1 MIRKTIRFI
10 LKKFGYQISPIAGLH
25 NSSPTFFN
33 NFKINKVFDI
43 GANVGQYAINL
54 RKQGYTGKIISFEP
68 LPNAYVQLV
77 KNSRNDSLWK
87 IHPRIALGSKN
98 GFKKIFESQNSYS
111 SSILKVLDKH
121 LEGDKGSKIIDEHKV
136 KIKKL
141 DSIFIN
147 YFKKRD
153 KILVKIDSQGYED
166 KILKGFNNNINKCFA
181 IQIELSLVRLYKN
194 QKTYEYFLNFFKKKN
209 FFLWSIIPAFINRK
223 DGQHLQ
229 LDAIFVKNLK
239 KS

>member
-1 MIRKTIRFI
+1 MIRKTIRLI

-25 NSSPTFFN
+25 NSSATFFN

-43 GANVGQYAINL
+43 GANIGQYAINL
-54 RKQGYTGKIISFEP
+54 RKQGYKGKIISFEP
-68 LPNAYVQLV
+68 LPNAYLELV
-77 KNSRNDSLWK
+77 KNSSNDSLWK
-87 IHPRIALGSKN
+87 IHPRTALGSTN
-98 GFKKIFESQNSYS
+98 GFKRIFESQNCYS

-121 LEGDKGSKIIDEHKV
+121 LEGDKGAKIIDEHKV

-141 DSIFIN
+141 DTIFVN
-147 YFKKRD
+147 YFKKND
-153 KILVKIDSQGYED
+153 NILVKIDSQGYED
-166 KILKGFNNNINKCFA
+166 KILKGFNNNINKCLA

-209 FFLWSIIPAFINRK
+209 FFLWSITPSFINRK

-229 LDAIFVKNLK
+229 FDAIFVKKLK